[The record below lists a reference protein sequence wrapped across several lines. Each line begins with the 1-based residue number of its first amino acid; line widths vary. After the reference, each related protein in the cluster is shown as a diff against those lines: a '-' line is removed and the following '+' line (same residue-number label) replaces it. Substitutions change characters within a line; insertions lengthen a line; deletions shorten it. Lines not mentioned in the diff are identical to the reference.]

1 MGLLQPDRYF
11 SRLSHIDIGRD
22 LLGQGLSHVLLDID
36 NTILTRDTHEVPR
49 DARVWLARARDAGIG
64 VCLVSNNWHASVH
77 ELAGELDLP
86 IVAKALKPLP
96 HGLVIARRKL
106 GGTRADTVMVGDQLL
121 TDVAAAHL
129 AGMKAYML
137 QPLVE
142 QDLPHTLVLRNLERM
157 MLGSRQPEPAPPA
170 CRPTAQASA
179 PTAPQAALWD
189 APNTRS
195 QEGSS

>member
-1 MGLLQPDRYF
+1 MGLLEPDRYF
-11 SRLSHIDIGRD
+11 SRLSHIDVERD
-22 LLGQGLSHVLLDID
+22 LRARGLDCVLLDID

-49 DARVWLARARDAGIG
+49 DARLWLVRAREAGVG

-77 ELAGELDLP
+77 ALAGELDLP

-96 HGLVIARRKL
+96 HGLLLGMRKL
-106 GGTRADTVMVGDQLL
+106 GGTRQSTVMVGDQLL

-129 AGMKAYML
+129 ARMKAYML

-142 QDLPHTLVLRNLERM
+142 QDLPHTLLLRNLERM

-170 CRPTAQASA
+170 CRQ
-179 PTAPQAALWD
+179 
-189 APNTRS
+189 NMENCS
-195 QEGSS
+195 QEGL